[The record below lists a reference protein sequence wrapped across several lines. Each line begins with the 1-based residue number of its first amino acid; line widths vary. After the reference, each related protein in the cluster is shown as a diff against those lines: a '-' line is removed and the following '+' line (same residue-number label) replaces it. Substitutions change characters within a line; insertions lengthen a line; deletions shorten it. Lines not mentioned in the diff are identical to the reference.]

1 MDDLTALS
9 ARRLAQRAADM
20 GIDEG
25 EIEAADEAD
34 DRKKA
39 LIALIET
46 KTQEA
51 AAAAA
56 AAAEEEA
63 FAELKAEL
71 SAMSARKLGQRCAE
85 MGIDEAEIEAA
96 DEADDR
102 KEALIGLLLKE
113 QAKRARAAKEEEQQ
127 LRADLAQLSALKLAQ
142 RCEEMGI
149 DETAIEAA
157 DEADDRKAALI
168 DLIVKAAAA
177 KGSAGAQDPAAP
189 AAAAE
194 PEPEP
199 APVPEG
205 APAGNAAAMSDRVLN
220 FEARTGA
227 DLTPITGWQDKP
239 LVSLGKS
246 LEGVPVKDVQIHAEV
261 AVEFGESYKLTHPAE
276 KRSVDQLGKPQQDR
290 QQDRS
295 LSSAWR
301 AVLASCR
308 AGLYG
313 VRAAERH
320 LRSTGRP
327 YVRMRD

>member
-39 LIALIET
+39 LIELIET

-127 LRADLAQLSALKLAQ
+127 LRADLAQLSALKLTQ

-194 PEPEP
+194 PVPEP

-261 AVEFGESYKLTHPAE
+261 AVEFGETYKLTHPAE

-290 QQDRS
+290 QKDSARTQQDRS

-301 AVLASCR
+301 AVLASC
-308 AGLYG
+308 
-313 VRAAERH
+313 
-320 LRSTGRP
+320 
-327 YVRMRD
+327 